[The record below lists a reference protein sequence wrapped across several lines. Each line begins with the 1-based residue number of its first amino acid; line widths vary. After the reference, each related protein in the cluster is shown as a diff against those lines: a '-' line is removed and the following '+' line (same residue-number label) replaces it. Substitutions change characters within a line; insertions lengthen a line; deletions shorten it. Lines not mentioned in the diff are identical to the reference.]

1 MNVMNIKHYLSG
13 VAALAM
19 LAACSDYDPGM
30 SENAVDLT
38 DAEIETIQ
46 EYTANFVE
54 RYGEMDPNHTWG
66 FGELAEMEEMGT
78 RAVQVERNNWAV
90 AIKENNTVVGVTT
103 AVGTDTQ
110 NANGSHYYEYT
121 TKEGYII
128 PGFPSTVDGKYYV
141 DENGQGTDVRTYDE
155 AGIKS
160 KLQNQQVQPAGDV
173 TDEEIE
179 YVSWWFRTHPN
190 ITSDTPPFTEYFVQ
204 DISQDFDRVTYPD
217 GDWID
222 YDGNGRAVPVK
233 LYNKSDN
240 SFVRNEN
247 AESIS
252 YGMDYFSVKTK
263 ESDGSDFWEH
273 NNNLNKQKANPIA
286 RNAPATATDTTAL
299 VNSKTTYPNRTLK
312 YWTSEGPSQNTNGQ
326 TVVYKNGEGFT
337 TSFSFHNSN
346 DTQDYQ
352 NYVLVHLKFKGPR
365 TGLNYDGWYLGFDY
379 ELHKYNDVGEQY
391 KKTDVERDY
400 VYSNWIVKLSPG
412 NPEFYKQ
419 TTRTRTIERRVM
431 CEDLGSTFD
440 FDFNDLVFDVKY
452 TREEESE
459 DNGET
464 WTPVGDGKWTA
475 TITLQAVGG
484 TLPIYITNFDGTKY
498 DAHELMG
505 GTLSSN
511 GTYSPVNVGTGA
523 THDPVTLDMVRVE
536 STNPD
541 NIVIS
546 VTSPDKVERGA
557 DKVTTMILPSPS
569 GRQSFGESLAPQ
581 KICMPVDVRWTKE
594 YQQIEWAYP
603 HFAEWVQNQNG
614 TAGFG
619 NESDWTRTD
628 VDETKLYK

>member
-1 MNVMNIKHYLSG
+1 MNIKHYLSAM
-13 VAALAM
+13 AALAM

-66 FGELAEMEEMGT
+66 FGELAELEKMGT
-78 RAVQVERNNWAV
+78 RAVQVDRNNWAV
-90 AIKENNTVVGVTT
+90 AIRENNTVVGVTT

-110 NANGSHYYEYT
+110 NPNGSHYYEYT

-128 PGFPSTVDGKYYV
+128 PGFPSTVDGKYYIEENNQQV
-141 DENGQGTDVRTYDE
+141 GYTEDE
-155 AGIKS
+155 IKS
-160 KLQNQQVQPAGDV
+160 KMQGSQVQPVGDV

-190 ITSDTPPFTEYFVQ
+190 IDSEVPPFTEYFVQ
-204 DISQDFDRVTYPD
+204 DISQDFDRETYPD
-217 GDWID
+217 GNWKDVS
-222 YDGNGRAVPVK
+222 NGERQVPVK
-233 LYNKSDN
+233 LYNN
-240 SFVRNEN
+240 GQYVRDEGSEGIN
-247 AESIS
+247 
-252 YGMDYFSVKTK
+252 YGMDYFSVKTR
-263 ESDGSDFWEH
+263 ESDGTDFWEH
-273 NNNLNKQKANPIA
+273 NNNLNKQKANPMDEY
-286 RNAPATATDTTAL
+286 APATADDISAL
-299 VNSKTTYPNRTLK
+299 RTSTKTYPNRTLK
-312 YWTSEGPSQNTNGQ
+312 YWTSEGPSPNTNGQ
-326 TVVYKNGEGFT
+326 TVYKNGEGYT

-346 DTQDYQ
+346 DNHDYQ
-352 NYVLVHLKFKGPR
+352 HYLLVHLTFKGPR
-365 TGLNYDGWYLGFDY
+365 TGLDYDGWYLGFDY
-379 ELHKYNDVGEQY
+379 ELHKQTDIGNNQV
-391 KKTDVERDY
+391 KKTDVERDGY
-400 VYSNWIVKLSPG
+400 YSNWIVKLAPG
-412 NPEFYKQ
+412 NPEFYDEPDE
-419 TTRTRTIERRVM
+419 RVRTIERRVM

-452 TREEESE
+452 TREEKYE
-459 DNGET
+459 DGN
-464 WTPVGDGKWTA
+464 WVPKNSDGWWDA

-484 TLPIYITNFDGTKY
+484 TLPIYITNFDGTEY

-523 THDPVTLDMVRVE
+523 THDPVTLDKVRVA

-541 NIVIS
+541 NIVIR
-546 VTSPDKVERGA
+546 VTSPDKEERGA

-569 GRQSFGESLAPQ
+569 GRQSFGENLAPQ

-614 TAGFG
+614 AAGFG